1 MSILLALLY
10 VPAVQYNRG
19 GLWQLMLPVTVLTL
33 LIDVIAN
40 YTELSLLTWD
50 WPRKGEY
57 TFSHRLARLQFDA
70 GWRGRLAKL
79 AIAYTNYFDH
89 AGRHI

>member
-1 MSILLALLY
+1 MIVLLALLY

-40 YTELSLLTWD
+40 YTELALLTWD